1 MPNNII
7 KSYADKTNK
16 SISELEIIWDK
27 AVDIT
32 REDFNKSKDKFG
44 DKEWSY
50 TTSIFKKMVGVKESF
65 DILTFIN
72 SDLKAKDYIKSI
84 IETQVSTS
92 FPSLVKDKIIVSDT
106 LNKPEKDG
114 DDKEDKEVKKE
125 GTDEYIF
132 NEDTEEDLDNNG
144 IIDPWENSIS
154 NKQDMIDLELKK

>member
-16 SISELEIIWDK
+16 SISELETIWDK

-44 DKEWSY
+44 DKEWAY
-50 TTSIFKKMVGVKESF
+50 TTSIFKKMIGVKESF

-84 IETQVSTS
+84 VETQTSTS